1 MFKALDPGHFLLIG
15 GGAGAR
21 IGGGVAFGCGARGE
35 VENRE
40 GIFRFPPLQWE
51 KGSFLFG
58 TLARCLEL
66 GFGVFRFL
74 PSRNWLSQRVC
85 SLGVVSLWTCGVV
98 VRH

>member
-51 KGSFLFG
+51 KRKFFVWDVIALPGIGF
-58 TLARCLEL
+58 RC
-66 GFGVFRFL
+66 V
-74 PSRNWLSQRVC
+74 
-85 SLGVVSLWTCGVV
+85 
-98 VRH
+98 

>member
-51 KGSFLFG
+51 KGSF
-58 TLARCLEL
+58 CLGRWRVASNWVSVCL
-66 GFGVFRFL
+66 GFFR
-74 PSRNWLSQRVC
+74 PEI
-85 SLGVVSLWTCGVV
+85 G
-98 VRH
+98 